1 LRGDGCRVTAIEMRD
16 KNLLWT
22 GVVYFVGPLLLH
34 VAWWQAVI
42 FAFAMTACWYLSY
55 CQRAVRL
62 FGATLLFLGLCTWTG
77 LLPAPDQWALFHR

>member
-1 LRGDGCRVTAIEMRD
+1 MRD
-16 KNLLWT
+16 KNLFWT

-77 LLPAPDQWALFHR
+77 LLPAPDQWTLFHR